1 MGMKT
6 NWLDSIP
13 VFVQRALLLA
23 AFLAPQVASALR
35 WNVKLGPRFPIVWLA
50 PPATRNSPPAA
61 KPVIHG
67 FVPNEIWIHQND
79 SIKWTHATDEAPTVT
94 LLYEPQPISPGAAYP
109 AAQQRPS
116 GAVGCS
122 AFGGVTSADDSA
134 YDPSGVAGLKCVNS
148 GALATYGVT
157 YRVNFWLIKFT
168 CLIHAN
174 MFELVH
180 VLDSSADPPYTQLR
194 LSWHTPVTIWGT

>member
-1 MGMKT
+1 M
-6 NWLDSIP
+6 
-13 VFVQRALLLA
+13 
-23 AFLAPQVASALR
+23 
-35 WNVKLGPRFPIVWLA
+35 
-50 PPATRNSPPAA
+50 
-61 KPVIHG
+61 G

-79 SIKWTHATDEAPTVT
+79 SIKWTHATDEAHAVT
-94 LLYEPQPISPGAAYP
+94 FLYEPQPISPGAAYP

-122 AFGGVTSADDSA
+122 AYGGVTSADDSA

-174 MFELVH
+174 MFGLACARSVRRPSLYAAAF
-180 VLDSSADPPYTQLR
+180 VLAYTSDNLGDVIYGISESDWLHDLPQLAKETWIGR
-194 LSWHTPVTIWGT
+194 